1 MRGSEAFK
9 LNKIE
14 TRKCLW
20 LSLGHMFLTSMWKA
34 GFYAYLDI
42 WNSGYNIL
50 YTSYKYDI
58 YQNVHRRPSCK
69 LNGVMYARYWLLR
82 VYTLLYIGLLSNL
95 FNIAPSW
102 GWGGRGWGRGWGWWG
117 DVYIRER
124 GYLSVHC
131 LVRGHGP
138 GPGTLAAVP
147 MHALSWTLEAAL
159 AIHRSLGQ
167 CTHADT

>member
-1 MRGSEAFK
+1 MSLTLTRTHVSY
-9 LNKIE
+9 LNVE
-14 TRKCLW
+14 SW
-20 LSLGHMFLTSMWKA
+20 LLCIH
-34 GFYAYLDI
+34 LDI
-42 WNSGYNIL
+42 L
-50 YTSYKYDI
+50 TSYKYDI
-58 YQNVHRRPSCK
+58 YQNVHWRPSCK

-102 GWGGRGWGRGWGWWG
+102 GWGGRGWGRGWGRWG

-167 CTHADT
+167 CSHVDT